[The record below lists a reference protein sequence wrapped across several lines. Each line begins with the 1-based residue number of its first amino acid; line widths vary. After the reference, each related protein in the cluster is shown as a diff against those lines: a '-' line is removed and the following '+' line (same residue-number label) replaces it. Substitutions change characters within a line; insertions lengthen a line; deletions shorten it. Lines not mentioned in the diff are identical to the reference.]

1 MAEQEMRAYSFFHP
15 KLRRENEVHSLFS
28 CKMTKKVIFAC
39 ILLPWISMYCQT
51 SWSPY
56 TKVFFPTTEEQLLD
70 TMSVLPGSLRCYVND
85 TLLKSPQFTVDY
97 VTKKIR
103 FSGDI
108 KDSVKVNYTRLNA
121 NLTINYQRFDTSLI
135 HRRGQENLFQ
145 ISPTDTDLNSY
156 FGGIELAKKGSI
168 SRGISFGNQQ
178 NLGINSTLNLELSG
192 QLSDRLNV
200 LASVSDANI
209 PIQPDGNTN
218 KLQEFDQVFIQI
230 YNDQLKLVAGDFWC
244 AKPYGYFMNYRK
256 RGQGVSNTVELKK
269 EKGSLFFQTSAG
281 LSKGKFQRQ
290 ILSGIENNQGPYR
303 LRGAENEP
311 FIVVLSGTEKVY
323 LDGRLLARGQEFDYT
338 IDYNSAELVFTPKNL
353 ITKDIRI
360 VVEFQYSDQSYARAL
375 WQQSV
380 KYSTKSTVVFV
391 NGYQEQDLKNQPLQL
406 SLDGKNKAFL
416 SNVGDSLQLAV
427 LPTLDSVGFLTNQ
440 NLYALRDSLGY
451 DSILVFSV
459 VPDSALF
466 RATFTK
472 VGMHNG
478 DYIFE
483 KTTAFG
489 PVYRWIEPLNGIS
502 QGDYAPVQRFIT
514 PKRRRMINA
523 GLSQNIGKNWK
534 ISQEFSASET
544 DLNLFSKK
552 DNLNDWGYGS
562 HTRLVHEKQPT
573 KKGWKNRTQA
583 EFELLSTWFNPI
595 EPYRKVEFDRDW
607 NIRGLGLSGQQRFG
621 FIEQNFEHDTK
632 GKAQF
637 KVQSFG
643 IGKQYEGQRIYSEGA
658 LKNKR
663 LSAVWD
669 ASALRSSLAKK
680 STYIRH
686 RCDLVYT
693 GKFLKIGFKDD
704 QEFNLRDTLV
714 GKSSL
719 SYGFFDYQL
728 YLENADSSKNKI
740 RIFLR
745 DRLDYKP
752 TNSRFQQA
760 ARGTSVGAMLQHK
773 TAKGNGFQSTL
784 AYRSLMP
791 TDSTLIS
798 FVPDQSIV
806 GRLEFVFKGLKGALT
821 LNSYYEIN
829 SGLEQK
835 RSFIYLEV
843 NAGQG
848 NYTWIDYNNDG
859 VKDLNEFEIAA
870 YVDQANYIRV
880 FTPSNDYQKTY
891 SNEFN
896 QSLFWRPEILWSKK
910 TGLLKALSVLSNQFR
925 MRSVRKLDQL
935 YAPELWNPFQSELTS
950 ASLISSNYS
959 LKNTVFLFRT
969 SSKVNIQYDVHK
981 AVNKNLLANGF
992 DGRSLSYQSF
1002 MIRWNIIPSIS
1013 IKSEYQQ
1020 GKKSSVVDYTSGRNY
1035 DITYAYSH
1043 SEISYQPSTNYR
1055 FGASFKIG
1063 EKENA
1068 PLYGMAWLKNYEIG
1082 ATFKYNTTQKGSLQ
1096 ADMKYLNL
1104 QYTGSNQG
1112 AIAFEMLESLQPGE
1126 NYTWSILWQ
1135 RSLGKNL
1142 QLNIQYSG
1150 RKPANRGAIHNGA
1163 MELRAFF

>member
-1 MAEQEMRAYSFFHP
+1 
-15 KLRRENEVHSLFS
+15 
-28 CKMTKKVIFAC
+28 MTKKVILVCFY
-39 ILLPWISMYCQT
+39 LSWISIFCQT
-51 SWSPY
+51 STSSH
-56 TKVFFPTTEEQLLD
+56 TKVFLPSTQEQRIDSL
-70 TMSVLPGSLRCYVND
+70 SILPGSLTCFVHD
-85 TLLKSPQFTVDY
+85 TLLKFSQFTVNY
-97 VTKKIR
+97 AAKTIR
-103 FSGDI
+103 FSSEI
-108 KDSVKVNYTRLNA
+108 KDSVRVNYTRLNT
-121 NLTINYQRFDTSLI
+121 NLTYNFQRFDSSMI
-135 HRRGQENLFQ
+135 QRRGQENLFEIQ
-145 ISPTDTDLNSY
+145 PVDTDLNTY
-156 FGGIELAKKGSI
+156 FGGVELAKKGSV
-168 SRGISFGNQQ
+168 SRGVSFGNQQ

-192 QLSDRLNV
+192 KLSDRLHV

-244 AKPYGYFMNYRK
+244 AKPHGYFMNYRK
-256 RGQGVSNTVELKK
+256 RGQGITNTFELKK
-269 EKGSLFFQTSAG
+269 GSGSLFFQTSAG

-290 ILSGIENNQGPYR
+290 IIAGIENNQGPYR

-323 LDGRLLARGQEFDYT
+323 LDGRLLERGQEFDYT

-353 ITKDIRI
+353 ITKDLRI

-375 WQQSV
+375 LQQSV
-380 KYSTKSTVVFV
+380 KYSTKSTVLYL

-406 SLDGKNKAFL
+406 SLNAQNKAVL

-427 LPTLDSVGFLTNQ
+427 LPTLDSVGFFTNQ

-459 VPDSALF
+459 AQDSALF

-472 VGMHNG
+472 VGVFNG
-478 DYIFE
+478 DYVLE

-489 PVYRWIEPLNGIS
+489 PVYRWVEPLNGIP
-502 QGDYAPVQRFIT
+502 QGEYAPVQRIIT

-523 GLSQNIGKNWK
+523 GIAQEIGKNWK
-534 ISQEFSASET
+534 ISQEFTASET
-544 DLNLFSKK
+544 ALNLFSKK

-562 HTRLVHEKQPT
+562 LTRVVHERQPT
-573 KKGWKNRTQA
+573 KKGWKQRTQA

-607 NIRGLGLSGQQRFG
+607 NIRGLGLTGQQRFG
-621 FIEQNFEHDTK
+621 FIEQTFEHSAL
-632 GKAQF
+632 GSAQF

-643 IGKQYEGQRIYSEGA
+643 IGKQFEGQRIYSEGA

-669 ASALRSSLAKK
+669 ASALRSTLAKK

-693 GKFLKIGFKDD
+693 GKFMKIGFKDD
-704 QEFNLRDTLV
+704 QEYNLQDTLV
-714 GKSSL
+714 GKNAL

-728 YLENADSSKNKI
+728 YLENADSSQNKI

-752 TNSRFQQA
+752 TNSGFQQA
-760 ARGTSVGAMLQHK
+760 ARGTSFGGTYQYK
-773 TAKGNGFQSTL
+773 TAKGNTFQSTL

-791 TDSTLIS
+791 TDSALITI
-798 FVPDQSIV
+798 VPDQSIV
-806 GRLEFVFKGLKGALT
+806 GRLEYAFKGFKGAIT

-870 YVDQANYIRV
+870 YIDQANYIRV

-896 QSLFWRPEILWSKK
+896 QSLFWRPEMLWSKK
-910 TGLLKALSVLSNQFR
+910 KGLLKALSVLSNQFR

-935 YAPELWNPFQSELTS
+935 NAPELWNPFQAELAST
-950 ASLISSNYS
+950 SLISSNYS

-969 SSKVNIQYDVHK
+969 SSKINIQYEVHK

-992 DGRSLSYQSF
+992 DGRSLSYQSI
-1002 MIRWNIIPSIS
+1002 MVRWNIIPSVS
-1013 IKSEYQQ
+1013 IKSEFQQ
-1020 GKKSSVVDYTSGRNY
+1020 GEKSSMVDYTSGRNY
-1035 DITYAYSH
+1035 QISYAYSQ
-1043 SEISYQPSTNYR
+1043 SEVSYQPSTNYR
-1055 FGASFKIG
+1055 LGASFKIG

-1068 PLYGMAWLKNYEIG
+1068 PLYGFALLNNKEIG

-1150 RKPANRGAIHNGA
+1150 RKPANRDAIHNGA